1 MSHLKHNA
9 GERATSQLSQRA
21 DRSSVTLAGVLLYG
35 VHHMT
40 CPACQPRPTEDGSP
54 NNLIVFVGR
63 VCAPCFAKL
72 NRPTIHVG
80 CVPGEPHAVVC
91 QRTAEEFER
100 RRVTLLQQ
108 ARDICGV
115 E

>member
-1 MSHLKHNA
+1 
-9 GERATSQLSQRA
+9 
-21 DRSSVTLAGVLLYG
+21 
-35 VHHMT
+35 MT
-40 CPACQPRPTEDGSP
+40 CPACQQRPTEDGSP

-63 VCAPCFAKL
+63 VCAPCFARL

-80 CVPGEPHAVVC
+80 CVTGEAHAVGC

-100 RRVTLLQQ
+100 RRVTLLKQ